1 MVCLGTVRMLLAVA
15 DAAAAV
21 AAAVAVAV
29 AVYFHGQQVNGC
41 WTKKD
46 EFLEQEMEKTGNARE
61 KAAIGSR
68 HRRERGSG
76 WAGYVR

>member
-15 DAAAAV
+15 DAA
-21 AAAVAVAV
+21 VAVAV
-29 AVYFHGQQVNGC
+29 AVCFHGQQVNGC
-41 WTKKD
+41 WTKKG

-68 HRRERGSG
+68 HRREPGSG
-76 WAGYVR
+76 WAGCVR